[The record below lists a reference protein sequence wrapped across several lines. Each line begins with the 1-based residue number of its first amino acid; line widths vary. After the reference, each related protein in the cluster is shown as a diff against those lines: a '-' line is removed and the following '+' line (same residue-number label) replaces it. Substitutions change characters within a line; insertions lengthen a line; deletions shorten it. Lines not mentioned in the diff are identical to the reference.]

1 MSPADR
7 RRRRGRTML
16 LVALLA
22 LLGAVLASFAV
33 GPLRL
38 PPLEVMQALAV
49 KLGLLDP
56 QAVSSRDLAVVWQ
69 LRIPRALLGAMV
81 GASLAMAGASLQGL
95 FGNPLADPGIVGVSQ
110 GAALGAVAAIVLGA
124 AGAAGWLVPVAAF
137 AGGALAIGLTYALAR
152 PGKGSGNATLLLV
165 GIAMAAF
172 CSALIGFLTYIASE
186 SELQSLVF
194 WQMGSLARA
203 NWADVAAVVPL
214 FAIGVFAL
222 QRLATPL
229 DMLALGE
236 RQAQH
241 LGLDVTR
248 TRRRLVAFSA
258 LLVGAAV
265 AFAGS
270 ISFVGLVVPH
280 VARLLVG
287 PGHRW
292 LLPLSG
298 LLGALLIVVADTAA
312 RTLDPPAE
320 IPLGLFSAALGAPF
334 FLWLVLQQR
343 RRRRHERTAEAA
355 RGGGAPPAARDPAW
369 HLAGVRA
376 GYRDCAGWPERRRQV
391 HVAGGSG
398 RRPARRCGRGEPVGQ
413 TAGQLQGRA
422 AGAERAVMPQE
433 HGVRFAF
440 SVEEV
445 VAMGRLPHPPDPVT
459 DDARVEAAIDAAEL
473 QALRLREVQQLSGGE
488 SARTTFARV
497 LAQDTPL
504 LLLDEPTAALDLRHQ
519 ERTLRSVR
527 ASAEA
532 GACVIVVVHDLNLA
546 AGYADR
552 IVLLEQGRVAADG
565 TPLQVLTEDNLQRVY
580 QQDVVVL
587 EHPRRGVPLVVVT

>member
-1 MSPADR
+1 
-7 RRRRGRTML
+7 ML
-16 LVALLA
+16 LIALLA

-49 KLGLLDP
+49 KLGVLDP
-56 QAVSSRDLAVVWQ
+56 QSVSSRDLAVVWQ

-81 GASLAMAGASLQGL
+81 GAALAMAGASLQGL
-95 FGNPLADPGIVGVSQ
+95 FGNPLADPGIVGVSR
-110 GAALGAVAAIVLGA
+110 GRRAWVAVAAIVLGA

-137 AGGALAIGLTYALAR
+137 GGGAAAIGLTYALAR

-172 CSALIGFLTYIASE
+172 CSALIGFLTYIANE

-203 NWADVAAVVPL
+203 NWADVVAVLPL
-214 FAIGVFAL
+214 FAIGAFAL

-241 LGLDVTR
+241 LGLDVAR
-248 TRRRLVAFSA
+248 TRRLLVAFSA

-343 RRRRHERTAEAA
+343 RKAA
-355 RGGGAPPAARDPAW
+355 A
-369 HLAGVRA
+369 
-376 GYRDCAGWPERRRQV
+376 
-391 HVAGGSG
+391 
-398 RRPARRCGRGEPVGQ
+398 
-413 TAGQLQGRA
+413 
-422 AGAERAVMPQE
+422 
-433 HGVRFAF
+433 
-440 SVEEV
+440 
-445 VAMGRLPHPPDPVT
+445 
-459 DDARVEAAIDAAEL
+459 
-473 QALRLREVQQLSGGE
+473 
-488 SARTTFARV
+488 
-497 LAQDTPL
+497 
-504 LLLDEPTAALDLRHQ
+504 
-519 ERTLRSVR
+519 
-527 ASAEA
+527 
-532 GACVIVVVHDLNLA
+532 
-546 AGYADR
+546 
-552 IVLLEQGRVAADG
+552 
-565 TPLQVLTEDNLQRVY
+565 
-580 QQDVVVL
+580 
-587 EHPRRGVPLVVVT
+587 

>member
-1 MSPADR
+1 M
-7 RRRRGRTML
+7 
-16 LVALLA
+16 
-22 LLGAVLASFAV
+22 
-33 GPLRL
+33 
-38 PPLEVMQALAV
+38 
-49 KLGLLDP
+49 
-56 QAVSSRDLAVVWQ
+56 
-69 LRIPRALLGAMV
+69 
-81 GASLAMAGASLQGL
+81 
-95 FGNPLADPGIVGVSQ
+95 
-110 GAALGAVAAIVLGA
+110 
-124 AGAAGWLVPVAAF
+124 AAF
-137 AGGALAIGLTYALAR
+137 VGGALAIGLTYALAR

-258 LLVGAAV
+258 LLVGSAV
-265 AFAGS
+265 AVAGS

-343 RRRRHERTAEAA
+343 RKAA
-355 RGGGAPPAARDPAW
+355 P
-369 HLAGVRA
+369 
-376 GYRDCAGWPERRRQV
+376 
-391 HVAGGSG
+391 
-398 RRPARRCGRGEPVGQ
+398 
-413 TAGQLQGRA
+413 
-422 AGAERAVMPQE
+422 
-433 HGVRFAF
+433 
-440 SVEEV
+440 
-445 VAMGRLPHPPDPVT
+445 
-459 DDARVEAAIDAAEL
+459 
-473 QALRLREVQQLSGGE
+473 
-488 SARTTFARV
+488 
-497 LAQDTPL
+497 
-504 LLLDEPTAALDLRHQ
+504 
-519 ERTLRSVR
+519 
-527 ASAEA
+527 
-532 GACVIVVVHDLNLA
+532 
-546 AGYADR
+546 
-552 IVLLEQGRVAADG
+552 
-565 TPLQVLTEDNLQRVY
+565 
-580 QQDVVVL
+580 
-587 EHPRRGVPLVVVT
+587 